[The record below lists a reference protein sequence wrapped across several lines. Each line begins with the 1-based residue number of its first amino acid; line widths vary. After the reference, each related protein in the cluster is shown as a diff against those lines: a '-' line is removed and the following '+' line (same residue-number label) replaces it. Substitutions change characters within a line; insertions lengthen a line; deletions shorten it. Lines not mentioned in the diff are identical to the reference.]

1 MGELEDFLTA
11 MLDRHIS
18 AETALHNGRGAENVA
33 DPVTLFGAMGM
44 SDTGW
49 DTVSRTVRW
58 VASRFS
64 HCTAYSFELVAA
76 GASGDLAYTV
86 GFERADLSVDG
97 GPPQSTKLRVTHVYR
112 REAGEWKIVHRHGD
126 YVPVDENPTV
136 LPNRTPDARLT
147 GAAAVRRR

>member
-11 MLDRHIS
+11 MLDRQIA
-18 AETALHNGRGAENVA
+18 AETALHNGDVEPRMALWSRS

-44 SDTGW
+44 SDAGW
-49 DTVSRTVRW
+49 DTVSRTFRW

-64 HCTAYSFELVAA
+64 QCTAYSFELLAA
-76 GASGDLAYTV
+76 GASGDLAYIV

-112 REAGEWKIVHRHGD
+112 REEGEWKIVHRHGD
-126 YVPVDENPTV
+126 YVPADEDPA
-136 LPNRTPDARLT
+136 D
-147 GAAAVRRR
+147 AAAEGHDEGM

>member
-1 MGELEDFLTA
+1 
-11 MLDRHIS
+11 
-18 AETALHNGRGAENVA
+18 
-33 DPVTLFGAMGM
+33 MGM
-44 SDTGW
+44 SDSGW
-49 DTVSRTVRW
+49 DTVSRTFRW

-97 GPPQSTKLRVTHVYR
+97 GPPHSTKLRVTHVYR

-126 YVPVDENPTV
+126 YVPVDESPAV
-136 LPNRTPDARLT
+136 EESPAEPDA
-147 GAAAVRRR
+147 